1 MQVVTTS
8 SSLLRRFPVSFKP
21 HKKPRRLQL
30 LTCELDNAVAA
41 TAATRIISENAN
53 QNQNENTLQRDAL
66 LMIAYMKNTRSS
78 KKKVHTRDRL
88 ESGESAIKHV
98 HIKNGL
104 HPGIPK

>member
-66 LMIAYMKNTRSS
+66 LMIAYMKNTRSQS
-78 KKKVHTRDRL
+78 QIRRVSQSLKKILLHRL
-88 ESGESAIKHV
+88 LQ
-98 HIKNGL
+98 NF
-104 HPGIPK
+104 

>member
-1 MQVVTTS
+1 MQGCHTTS

-41 TAATRIISENAN
+41 TAAATRIISENAN

-78 KKKVHTRDRL
+78 KKK
-88 ESGESAIKHV
+88 SAH
-98 HIKNGL
+98 
-104 HPGIPK
+104 